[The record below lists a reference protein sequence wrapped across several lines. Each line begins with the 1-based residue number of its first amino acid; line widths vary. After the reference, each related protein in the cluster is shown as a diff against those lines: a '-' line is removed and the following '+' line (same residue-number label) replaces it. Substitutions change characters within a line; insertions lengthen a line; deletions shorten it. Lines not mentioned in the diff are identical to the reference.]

1 MQTTRQQQIIVY
13 FIEEA
18 KEHLDT
24 IEQGLLSLQDTLS
37 DTERLNELFRAAHS
51 VKGGAAMLGFGSIQR
66 ISHHLEDCFKLLNDY
81 PAQIDQR
88 TENLFFQGFDVL
100 KELIEALRSPYGLRE
115 QDANQMVR
123 AAEPTFAE
131 LQRCLK
137 WQAST
142 TSDMA
147 TPPPLPLSERP
158 NIQPHDLGAVINA
171 ALKKMLQYFKQ
182 RDTRAGRQ
190 QLMSLCIRMTK
201 LHTSPE
207 WCRLLQLS
215 QDAIANPKTPYQVLA
230 PTVIKELKCA
240 GDLLVAGRASEIT
253 VSKHLWQ
260 LALTSHLVANDRSQS
275 TSQSSNAAAESQ
287 SVPSPQS
294 ITIPADPRSVAKVLL
309 DTFNREQLIE
319 LAESLMKAIQ

>member
-1 MQTTRQQQIIVY
+1 MTKQQQIIVY

-24 IEQGLLSLQDTLS
+24 IEQGLLSLQTTLS
-37 DTERLNELFRAAHS
+37 DSEQLNELFRAAHS

-66 ISHHLEDCFKLLNDY
+66 VSHHLEDCFKLLNEY

-123 AAEPTFAE
+123 TAEPTFAE
-131 LQRCLK
+131 LKRCLK
-137 WQAST
+137 WQT
-142 TSDMA
+142 TVKADTTVDRSPALAEQSA
-147 TPPPLPLSERP
+147 TQLHNLP
-158 NIQPHDLGAVINA
+158 AVINA
-171 ALKKMLQYFKQ
+171 ALKQMLQHFKQ
-182 RDTRAGRQ
+182 GDTLAERQ
-190 QLMSLCIRMTK
+190 QLMALCTQMTK

-230 PTVIKELKCA
+230 PTVIKELKRA

-260 LALTSHLVANDRSQS
+260 IALPSQLVATTQPSAGEPAPAAS
-275 TSQSSNAAAESQ
+275 TVIESA
-287 SVPSPQS
+287 SDPQP
-294 ITIPADPRSVAKVLL
+294 ITIPAEPRAAARVLL

-319 LAESLMKAIQ
+319 LAEFLMRAIQ